1 MRFLILIASVLI
13 YISNQKKEIFRES
26 EQKNKPADVWITE
39 QNGSSR
45 LSKTETVQFKINAA
59 TVADINIIKVNP
71 EKKFQTIDGMGSSFE
86 PATCYNLSL
95 LKPETR
101 RETLV
106 ALLDPE
112 KGIGMNQMRICI
124 GTPDFTGDPW
134 YSYCDNDSTG
144 PDPELSHFS
153 IEKDK
158 KYIIPV
164 LKEALLVN
172 PDLRYFASPWSPPA
186 WMKTSGS
193 LIGGTLK
200 PEYYDAYAS
209 YFVRFVRAYEAEG
222 IPVFAV
228 TIQNE
233 PGVDRAQGSSKW
245 HYPSCLW
252 TAEKEKEFIGKHLG
266 PAFRKAGLKT
276 EIWCYDHN
284 FNINPVTDGSKVFM
298 KEKPGDAGIGYP
310 RTILSDPTAAT
321 YVNAMAFHGYVGKP
335 EGMSR
340 IHNEFPLVP
349 VRFTEGS
356 VFGLKGAVE
365 LIDIL
370 KNYASSYNA
379 WVTMLDEKQ
388 KPNNGPFTASRT
400 IIERNSATND
410 VIINFD
416 YYIYGH
422 FMKFIKPGSVRISS
436 EGGEKTP
443 HVAFMDPDGKI
454 VMIIVNTGKESA
466 DYVISYEGMT
476 TTGTLGANSI
486 ATIRWGI

>member
-1 MRFLILIASVLI
+1 MRILILISAVLLS
-13 YISNQKKEIFRES
+13 ISIQKKEIFQES

-45 LSKTETVQFKINAA
+45 LSKTEPVPFNINAA
-59 TVADINIIKVNP
+59 TNADINIIKVNP
-71 EKKFQTIDGMGSSFE
+71 QKTYQTIDGMGASLE

-95 LKPETR
+95 LTPEIR
-101 RETLV
+101 RRTLES
-106 ALLDPE
+106 LLDSE

-124 GTPDFTGDPW
+124 GTPDFTGEPW
-134 YSYCDNDSTG
+134 YSYCDHDTSE

-233 PGVDRAQGSSKW
+233 PGVDRAQGNSKW

-284 FNINPVTDGSKVFM
+284 FNINPVTDGSKVFIP
-298 KEKPGDAGIGYP
+298 EKPGDAGIGYP
-310 RTILSDPTAAT
+310 RTIMSDLDAAA

-335 EGMSR
+335 EGMSQ
-340 IHNEFPLVP
+340 IHGEFPSVP
-349 VRFTEGS
+349 IRFTEGS
-356 VFGLKGAVE
+356 VFGLGGAVE
-365 LIDIL
+365 LIEIL

-379 WVTMLDEKQ
+379 WVTMLDEKR

-400 IIERNSATND
+400 MVERNSTTNE
-410 VIINFD
+410 VIHNIDF
-416 YYIYGH
+416 YIYGH
-422 FMKFIKPGSVRISS
+422 FMKFIRPGSVRVFS

-443 HVAFMDPDGKI
+443 HVAFMDPEGKI
-454 VMIIVNTGKESA
+454 VMIIVNTGKQSA
-466 DYVISYEGMT
+466 DFVISYEGMLAK
-476 TTGTLGANSI
+476 GTLGANSI
-486 ATIRWGI
+486 ATIRW